1 MCNAVKRL
9 VTISSSAQHNTNRRI
24 KNKHLLY
31 NCVLFLLHHKITFTL
46 NLAAPLAVLRIP
58 EFRNFVMG
66 RFAFIMGLRMMNTLV
81 SWWMYE
87 LTGDP
92 FYIGMIGLAEA
103 IPAVGLAL
111 YAGYIIDRSEKRRL
125 LLITIFLYSICSFIL
140 LGTSTQ
146 WFNHQF
152 GTKVII
158 ICIYGI
164 IFITGAIRSFSGP
177 GFSAII
183 SSLVPK
189 NLLVTASQMS
199 STSWLIAS
207 IAGHGMAG
215 FLIAWVHVSGTFIII
230 ITLILTGLTFLY
242 RLKAKPPQLSAE
254 KKTLE
259 AVAEG
264 LRYVFKTKEV
274 LGAITLDLF
283 AVLFGGAVALVP
295 VYAKDILHVGPI
307 GFGWL
312 NAASDIGSIAMVIGL
327 TLNPMKR
334 KQGIKLFM
342 AVAGFGI
349 CIIVFGL
356 SKMYWL
362 SFCALLAGGIF
373 DGVSVVVRG
382 NIMQLKTPDHLR
394 GRVMSVNSMF
404 VNSSNEIG
412 QFESGVSAKLMGV
425 IPSVVFGGCMTLFV
439 VVATWIKAPSLKK
452 LEY

>member
-1 MCNAVKRL
+1 MNL
-9 VTISSSAQHNTNRRI
+9 SSPR
-24 KNKHLLY
+24 
-31 NCVLFLLHHKITFTL
+31 
-46 NLAAPLAVLRIP
+46 AVLKIA
-58 EFRNFVMG
+58 EFRNFLLG
-66 RFAFIMGLRMMNTLV
+66 RFVFIMGLRMMNTLV

-87 LTGDP
+87 LTGDA

-103 IPAVGLAL
+103 VPAIGLAL
-111 YAGYIIDRSEKRRL
+111 YAGYIIDKSEKRRL
-125 LLITIFLYSICSFIL
+125 LLISIFLYSICAFIL
-140 LGTSTQ
+140 LGISSQ
-146 WFNHQF
+146 WFHVHF
-152 GTKVII
+152 GTKLII
-158 ICIYGI
+158 IIVYGV
-164 IFITGAIRSFSGP
+164 IFLTGAIRSFSGP
-177 GFSAII
+177 GFGAIV

-189 NLLVTASQMS
+189 ELLLTASQIS

-207 IAGHGMAG
+207 IIGHGMAG
-215 FLIAWVHVSGTFIII
+215 FLIAWVHVSGTFLIILL
-230 ITLILTGLTFLY
+230 LILSGLL
-242 RLKAKPPQLSAE
+242 LLSKIKEKPPKMGAE

-259 AVAEG
+259 AVVEG
-264 LRYVFKTKEV
+264 LRFVFKTKEV

-283 AVLFGGAVALVP
+283 AVLFGGAVAMVP

-312 NAASDIGSIAMVIGL
+312 NAAADIGSIAMVLAL
-327 TLNPMKR
+327 TVNPMKK
-334 KQGIKLFM
+334 KQGIKLLI

-349 CIIVFGL
+349 SIIVFGF
-356 SKMYWL
+356 SSWYWL
-362 SFCALLAGGIF
+362 SFVALLAGGIF

-382 NIMQLKTPDHLR
+382 NIMQLKTPDELR

-404 VNSSNEIG
+404 INSSNEIG

>member
-1 MCNAVKRL
+1 MNL
-9 VTISSSAQHNTNRRI
+9 SS
-24 KNKHLLY
+24 
-31 NCVLFLLHHKITFTL
+31 
-46 NLAAPLAVLRIP
+46 PLAVLKIA

-66 RFAFIMGLRMMNTLV
+66 RFVFIMGLRMMNTLV

-87 LTGDP
+87 LTGDV

-103 IPAVGLAL
+103 IPAIGLAL
-111 YAGYIIDRSEKRRL
+111 YAGYIIDRSEKRRI
-125 LLITIFLYSICSFIL
+125 LLITIFLYAICSFIL

-146 WFNHQF
+146 WFHHQF
-152 GTKVII
+152 GTKLII
-158 ICIYGI
+158 IFVYGV
-164 IFITGAIRSFSGP
+164 IFLTGAIRAFTGP
-177 GFSAII
+177 GFGAIV

-189 NLLVTASQMS
+189 NLLLTASQIS
-199 STSWLIAS
+199 STTWLIAS
-207 IAGHGMAG
+207 IIGHGMAG
-215 FLIAWVHVSGTFIII
+215 FLIAWVHVTGTFLIIALLI
-230 ITLILTGLTFLY
+230 ITGLL
-242 RLKAKPPQLSAE
+242 LLSKIKEKPPKMNVE

-264 LRYVFKTKEV
+264 LRFVFKTKEV
-274 LGAITLDLF
+274 LGALTLDLF

-312 NAASDIGSIAMVIGL
+312 NAAADIGAITMVLAL
-327 TLNPMKR
+327 TVNPMKK
-334 KQGIKLFM
+334 KQGIKLLI

-349 CIIVFGL
+349 SIIVFGL
-356 SKMYWL
+356 STYYWL
-362 SFCALLAGGIF
+362 SFIALVAGGVF

-382 NIMQLKTPDHLR
+382 NIMQLKTPDELR

-404 VNSSNEIG
+404 INSSNEIG
-412 QFESGVSAKLMGV
+412 QFESGVAAKLMGV